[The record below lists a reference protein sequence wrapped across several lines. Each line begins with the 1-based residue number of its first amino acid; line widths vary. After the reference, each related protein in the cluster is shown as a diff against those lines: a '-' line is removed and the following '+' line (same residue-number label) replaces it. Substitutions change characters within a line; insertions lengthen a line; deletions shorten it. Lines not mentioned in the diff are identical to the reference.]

1 MQGALARVL
10 ESEVFQRSPQARRF
24 LEYVVTQRL
33 AGCQESLKA
42 YTIGVAA
49 LGANGSR
56 SCPETTARMQA
67 SRVRRLLDRYY
78 RSLGQ
83 ADPVVIDLPPGSYEA
98 RFSQREGTA
107 PESTPQPGRMT
118 LLVEEFEV
126 LSEWSADDS
135 FSHGLVQRIVTLLVH
150 EDALLLSGPGA
161 QGQRD
166 SAYVLRGSLTRS
178 GESVR
183 VVASLRSPDGATV
196 WAEQY
201 DRTLN
206 RERLLEVED
215 ELALGLAARIGDPVV
230 GALGRAARGRS
241 TGSALDPVQSFYR
254 FLAGPNRAA
263 LVALKAEL
271 ERALSQAGE
280 RAALHAAYSCV
291 LSLGQLDQA
300 SGGSGQGGSGQ
311 GGSGQG
317 GSAQQSATSQG
328 GDLPAEV
335 HARTAVALDAQCALG
350 RMARAFVH
358 FRRGEAASVLREA
371 ELALELSP
379 ASVTGRAILAHLLL
393 LSGHWET
400 GLLWLREANGKGLH
414 LPNYLALGSCLER
427 LVRAADPAAAL
438 AEAER
443 LEAPLWLGQ
452 VLLAA
457 CLADLGRTVE
467 ARRAFARALTAEGG
481 TERRLERRLTE
492 VIRDAPT
499 HATIWHLASGG
510 GQAGEVEAP
519 KGRTSY
525 RAPRLGRGH
534 GGAIKIGILQSLSGP
549 MAICE
554 THMVSAAMLAV
565 EEINARGG
573 LFGRSVR
580 AVVEDGGSDPEM
592 FRRAAVKLV
601 QTDQVAAVF
610 GCWTS
615 SSRKAVLPV
624 VEAADRLLWYP
635 VQYEGLERSRHVI
648 YTGSCLNQQIEPALR
663 WALREGHQRVT
674 LVGSDYVF
682 PRTANRLIRGV
693 VESAGG
699 SIDGEYYVPLGRG
712 QFEEIALHV
721 REHRPDL
728 VLSTVNGA
736 DNLALFRALGQAG
749 VRADVSPV
757 LSFSLSEL
765 ELSKAPELIAGHLAC
780 WSYFQSLDHPDNRA
794 LVQRFRNRY
803 GEAEVLSDPTVT
815 AHAQVHLWKE
825 VAARAQS
832 LDSDALLQALPGSQ
846 LSLGGQALTV
856 SENHHVTRP
865 AVIGRATAAAQFE
878 IVWRSRESIQPRP
891 WLGVEEADFLARD
904 LVLEALRALPEMAD
918 KDASRE
924 RRLNPPLG

>member
-10 ESEVFQRSPQARRF
+10 ESDVFQRSPQARRF

-33 AGCQESLKA
+33 AGRQESLKA

-67 SRVRRLLDRYY
+67 SRVRRLLERYY
-78 RSLGQ
+78 QSLGQ
-83 ADPVVIDLPPGSYEA
+83 ADPVVIELPPGSYEA
-98 RFSQREGTA
+98 RFSQRQGSVQESPPQLGRTA
-107 PESTPQPGRMT
+107 
-118 LLVEEFEV
+118 LLVEDFEV

-150 EDALLLSGPGA
+150 EDALLLSGAGS
-161 QGQRD
+161 QGSGD
-166 SAYVLRGSLTRS
+166 STYVLRGSLTRS
-178 GESVR
+178 GQSVR

-196 WAEQY
+196 WAEQC
-201 DRTLN
+201 DRTLSL
-206 RERLLEVED
+206 ERLLEVED
-215 ELALGLAARIGDPVV
+215 ELALELAARVGDPVV
-230 GALGRAARGRS
+230 GALGRAARGRMA
-241 TGSALDPVQSFYR
+241 GNAPDPVQSFYR
-254 FLAGPNRAA
+254 FLAGPSGAS
-263 LVALKAEL
+263 LLLLKAEL
-271 ERALSQAGE
+271 EKALSHAGE

-291 LSLGQLDQA
+291 LSLAQVFQAQPVQVQTGLGQV
-300 SGGSGQGGSGQ
+300 
-311 GGSGQG
+311 
-317 GSAQQSATSQG
+317 
-328 GDLPAEV
+328 DLPAEV

-350 RMARAFVH
+350 HMARALVH
-358 FRRGEAASVLREA
+358 FRRGESASVLREA
-371 ELALELSP
+371 SQALELSP
-379 ASVTGRAILAHLLL
+379 ASVTARAILGHLLL

-400 GLLWLREANGKGLH
+400 GLAWLREANGRGLH
-414 LPNYLALGSCLER
+414 LPNYLALGPCLER
-427 LVRAADPAAAL
+427 LVRAADPSGAL

-443 LEAPLWLGQ
+443 LEGPAWLRQ
-452 VLLAA
+452 VLQAA

-467 ARRAFARALTAEGG
+467 ARRSFARALSAEGG
-481 TERRLERRLTE
+481 TERRLERKLAE

-499 HATIWHLASGG
+499 HATVWHLASGG
-510 GQAGEVEAP
+510 GSTGEAEAP

-525 RAPRLGRGH
+525 RAPRLGRGQ

-565 EEINARGG
+565 EEINAKGG

-580 AVVEDGGSDPEM
+580 AVVEDGASDPEV
-592 FRRAAVKLV
+592 FRRAASKLV

-635 VQYEGLERSRHVI
+635 VQYEGLERSRQVI

-693 VESAGG
+693 VEAAGG
-699 SIDGEYYVPLGRG
+699 SIHGEFYVPLGRG
-712 QFEEIALHV
+712 QFEDIAHHV
-721 REHRPDL
+721 REQRPDL

-736 DNLALFRALGQAG
+736 DNLAFFRALAGAG
-749 VRADVSPV
+749 VRPDVSPV

-765 ELSKAPELIAGHLAC
+765 ELSKAPELMSGHLAC

-794 LVQRFRNRY
+794 LVQRFRSRY

-815 AHAQVHLWKE
+815 AHAQVHLWRE
-825 VAARAQS
+825 VAARARS

-846 LSLGGQALTV
+846 LSLGGQTLTV

-865 AVIGRATAAAQFE
+865 AVIGRATPAAQFE

-924 RRLNPPLG
+924 RRLTQPIG